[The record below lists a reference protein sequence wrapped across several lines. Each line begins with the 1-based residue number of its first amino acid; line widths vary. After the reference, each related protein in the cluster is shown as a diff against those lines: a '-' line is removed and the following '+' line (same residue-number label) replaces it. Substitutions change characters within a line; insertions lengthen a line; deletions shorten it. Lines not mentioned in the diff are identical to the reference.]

1 MKFLSTFLMLC
12 FALSINA
19 QQIVCLNT
27 PTNFNT
33 NLSSNKGVTWNVKR
47 TLDNVL
53 ENGAVANLRIANQ
66 SLSFGT
72 SLGSAD
78 AVTITFTKAGN
89 YTITATCKRG
99 SGLFGWGTSTT
110 DVTFVVSVHL
120 AQPEIQ
126 FVSLDGS
133 QCLNPSVFLK
143 VKEPQAGVN
152 YVWSPGG
159 QTGTQISTNASSV
172 IVTASSSVCT
182 NTLPR
187 GSIGFVPPIGSF
199 GPGALSIFGISNP
212 CIENPDD
219 GFFSVGG
226 GNINVCS
233 AFSWTVSGPVTIL
246 SGTNQS
252 SLQVQFTARGQFATI
267 SVTVTN
273 FPNTVFAQSV
283 TKSFQCVTLTNSD
296 CQFLFKDPTGGG
308 TESSALKAKVVSKGS
323 ATLFPNPVSEVLQ
336 LKELQDYDNLRV
348 IDQYGKVL
356 NTQPIVEGETAKSLN
371 VSQFANGLYLIQF
384 INKTGEVTTK
394 KFQVLH

>member
-1 MKFLSTFLMLC
+1 MKFLSTLLMLC
-12 FALSINA
+12 IFLSANA
-19 QQIVCLNT
+19 QQVVCVNT
-27 PTNFNT
+27 GTTFNT
-33 NLSSNKGVTWNVKR
+33 TLGSNRGVNWEIKR
-47 TLDNVL
+47 TLDGVV
-53 ENGAVANLRIANQ
+53 ENGAVATISKGGTFFAFGQQESNADIAVINFSKQ
-66 SLSFGT
+66 
-72 SLGSAD
+72 
-78 AVTITFTKAGN
+78 GN
-89 YTITATCKRG
+89 YTITARCFNKRG
-99 SGLFGWGTSTT
+99 FFFSTQQT
-110 DVTFVVSVHL
+110 DRVFVVSVHL

-152 YVWSPGG
+152 YLWSPGG

-172 IVTASSSVCT
+172 TVTASSSVCT

-199 GPGALSIFGISNP
+199 GPGAFSIFGISNP

-283 TKSFQCVTLTNSD
+283 TKSFQCITLTDPN
-296 CQFLFKDPTGGG
+296 CQFLFKGPTGGG
-308 TESSALKAKVVSKGS
+308 AESSALKAKVVSKGS
-323 ATLFPNPVSEVLQ
+323 ATLFPNPVSDVLQ

-371 VSQFANGLYLIQF
+371 VSQFASGLYLIQF
-384 INKTGEVTTK
+384 TNKTGEVTTK
-394 KFQVLH
+394 KFQVVH